1 MNTDQSALPQLLDIM
16 RRLRHPETGCAWDVK
31 QSFQTIAPFTVEE
44 AYEVADAIER
54 NDLEDLCDELG
65 DLLFQV
71 VFHAQIASEQGA
83 FTFDDVAQSIVD
95 KMIRRHPH
103 VFGEVVY
110 ATEEDLKAGW
120 EAIKAEER
128 RLKLARHQASSAES
142 TEAGNPQS
150 TDLHSATPVPGQISV
165 LDGIARNL
173 PALKRADK
181 VQKRCAR
188 VGFDWP
194 DIEPVWEKLDEEIAE
209 VREALASGEHDAV
222 EDEIGDLLF
231 TVVNLARHCSID
243 SEQALQ
249 RASAKFETRFRRVE
263 QLAAVDAAAVD
274 AAAVDAASLH
284 SLSLEQLDALWGTA
298 KEEDTRAE

>member
-1 MNTDQSALPQLLDIM
+1 MNTDQSALPQLLTIM

-71 VFHAQIASEQGA
+71 VFHAQIATELGA

-103 VFGEVVY
+103 VFGGVVY
-110 ATEEDLKAGW
+110 DTEEDLKAGW

-128 RLKLARHQASSAES
+128 RMKLARHQPPSAQIVEAASSAS
-142 TEAGNPQS
+142 Q
-150 TDLHSATPVPGQISV
+150 DLPPAVPKPALERVSA

-188 VGFDWP
+188 IGFDWP
-194 DIEPVWEKLDEEIAE
+194 DAGPVWEKLDEEIAE
-209 VREALASGEHDAV
+209 VREALASGNHDAV

-249 RASAKFETRFRRVE
+249 RASAKFEKRFRRVE
-263 QLAAVDAAAVD
+263 QLATAQAV
-274 AAAVDAASLH
+274 SLQT
-284 SLSLEQLDALWGTA
+284 LTLAQLDARWDTA
-298 KEEDTRAE
+298 KEEEAGKK

>member
-1 MNTDQSALPQLLDIM
+1 M

-71 VFHAQIASEQGA
+71 VFHAQIATELGA

-103 VFGEVVY
+103 VFSGVVY
-110 ATEEDLKAGW
+110 DTEEDLKAGW

-128 RLKLARHQASSAES
+128 RLKLARKQHQHQGSGQS
-142 TEAGNPQS
+142 TEAV
-150 TDLHSATPVPGQISV
+150 SAAMAGVSEAPSEISETRHNSA

-181 VQKRCAR
+181 VQKRGAR

-194 DIEPVWEKLDEEIAE
+194 DITPVWNKLDEEITE
-209 VREALASGEHDAV
+209 VRQALAAGEQDAI

-249 RASAKFETRFRRVE
+249 RASNKFEMRFRRVE
-263 QLAAVDAAAVD
+263 QLAMTDSV
-274 AAAVDAASLH
+274 SLN
-284 SLSLEQLDALWGTA
+284 SLSLEQLDVLWDKA
-298 KEEDTRAE
+298 KKDVSTTD

>member
-1 MNTDQSALPQLLDIM
+1 MNTDQTALPQLLAIM

-71 VFHAQIASEQGA
+71 VFHAQIATELGA

-103 VFGEVVY
+103 VFDGVVY
-110 ATEEDLKAGW
+110 DTEEELKAGW

-128 RLKLARHQASSAES
+128 RLKLARKQPPSAHS
-142 TEAGNPQS
+142 TEAASASTADVSISQS
-150 TDLHSATPVPGQISV
+150 LVSETRHSSA

-181 VQKRCAR
+181 VQKRGAR

-194 DIEPVWEKLDEEIAE
+194 DITPVWDKLEEEITE
-209 VREALASGEHDAV
+209 VRQALATGERDAV

-249 RASAKFETRFRRVE
+249 RASTKFETRFRRVE
-263 QLAAVDAAAVD
+263 QLAATGSVTL
-274 AAAVDAASLH
+274 S
-284 SLSLEQLDALWGTA
+284 SLSLEQLDALWDKA
-298 KEEDTRAE
+298 KQEQSKSD

>member
-1 MNTDQSALPQLLDIM
+1 MNTDQSALPQLLTIM
-16 RRLRHPETGCAWDVK
+16 RRLRNPETGCAWDVK

-71 VFHAQIASEQGA
+71 VFHAQIATELGA
-83 FTFDDVAQSIVD
+83 FTFDDVVQSIVD

-103 VFGEVVY
+103 VFGDVVY
-110 ATEEDLKAGW
+110 ETEEDLKAGW
-120 EAIKAEER
+120 EAIKTEER
-128 RLKLARHQASSAES
+128 RMKLARHRPSSAQ
-142 TEAGNPQS
+142 AVDLANPTS
-150 TDLHSATPVPGQISV
+150 TDRSSAAPAAEQISA

-188 VGFDWP
+188 IGFDWP
-194 DIEPVWEKLDEEIAE
+194 DIGPVWGKLEEEIAE
-209 VREALASGEHDAV
+209 VREALTSGEQDAV

-243 SEQALQ
+243 SELALQ
-249 RASAKFETRFRRVE
+249 RASVKFETRFRRVE
-263 QLAAVDAAAVD
+263 QLAIAESV
-274 AAAVDAASLH
+274 SLQ
-284 SLSLEQLDALWGTA
+284 SLSLDQLDALWDTA
-298 KEEDTRAE
+298 KEEGARAD